1 MNDAHKPAGGRLWK
15 AGLAHVE
22 GGERGMKVSHKITE
36 TELCVMEVLWERSDA
51 VATRE
56 LLELMENKGKKWK
69 RQTLNTLLFR
79 LEEKGVVSRTRAY
92 VKAAMSREEIL
103 QAQTQEIL
111 DEYYGGK
118 PVNFL
123 IALMGSANVTAED
136 AAKLDALLE
145 EIKSR

>member
-1 MNDAHKPAGGRLWK
+1 
-15 AGLAHVE
+15 
-22 GGERGMKVSHKITE
+22 MKVSQKITE
-36 TELCVMEVLWERSDA
+36 TERSVMEVLWERSEA

-56 LLELMENKGKKWK
+56 LLELMEDKGKKWK

-79 LEEKGVVSRTRAY
+79 LEEKGIVSRTRAY

-118 PVNFL
+118 PANFL
-123 IALMGSANVTAED
+123 IALVGSGNVTAEN
-136 AAKLDALLE
+136 AARLDALLE
-145 EIKSR
+145 EMKSGQKGAAG